1 VPDRGGGP
9 SPLPLPRRDVTAAAY
24 RARDG
29 WLASHEVTYGFARG
43 SGARFF
49 VETELTGFEIR
60 SGRLIG
66 VHTSR
71 AAWTRPPA

>member
-1 VPDRGGGP
+1 
-9 SPLPLPRRDVTAAAY
+9 
-24 RARDG
+24 
-29 WLASHEVTYGFARG
+29 VTYGFARG